1 MPGANFLHVY
11 LACLQ
16 LDPEEEDSDS
26 TWTPVSGTNSSTL
39 GADHAGDTKPTD
51 IPLKRVDSE
60 SSSLSSVPS
69 EVVSYEVTGDH
80 SYISNMPAN
89 GGGAPNV
96 AALGQMVSPQPGGAA
111 ASDVAGEPG
120 EEFKSPLKL
129 EFGKDLMEEST
140 GRSADKAQSDAG
152 SDSQPR
158 CEEQPARSGKKK
170 KKSPAASKGKKRKL
184 QPAAGEKKRKSPTK
198 APDQENGAGSGTPV
212 KEKKRMRLSRYF
224 KYIPDDE
231 YQQFMTPNPLIVPKK
246 QLFECVCGKGETET
260 VRTAR
265 SSRRQKH
272 VVMCTVCGTSQH
284 AECMHYDLED
294 PFRGPYKCPHCH
306 YVSILWSS
314 EIIKL
319 EAAGAFDCLLSSL
332 NFQIVV

>member
-26 TWTPVSGTNSSTL
+26 TWTPVSGTNSSAL

-51 IPLKRVDSE
+51 IPLKRMDSE

-80 SYISNMPAN
+80 SYISSTPAN
-89 GGGAPNV
+89 GGGAPSV
-96 AALGQMVSPQPGGAA
+96 AALRQMASPQPGDAA

-120 EEFKSPLKL
+120 EEFRSPLKL
-129 EFGKDLMEEST
+129 EFGKDLTEESA
-140 GRSADKAQSDAG
+140 GGSADKAQSDAG
-152 SDSQPR
+152 SESQTR

-198 APDQENGAGSGTPV
+198 APGQENGAGSGTPV

-231 YQQFMTPNPLIVPKK
+231 YRQFMTPNPLIVPKK

-319 EAAGAFDCLLSSL
+319 EATGALTFCS
-332 NFQIVV
+332 VVLTFVL